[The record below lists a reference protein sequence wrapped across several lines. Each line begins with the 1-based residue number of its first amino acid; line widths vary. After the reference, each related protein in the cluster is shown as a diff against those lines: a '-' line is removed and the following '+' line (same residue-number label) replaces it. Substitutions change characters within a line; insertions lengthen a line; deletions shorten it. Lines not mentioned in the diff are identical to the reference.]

1 MLIIWGEFILCSA
14 VIVLCGY
21 FLSLYG
27 DMIAEKSGLGRA
39 WIGLIL
45 MAGVTSLPELI
56 SGISAVTI
64 AGVPD
69 IAVGG
74 ITGSCIFNLSIIAL
88 MDFFHG
94 RDPIFSRAATVHML
108 SAGFGVLLIGIASMA
123 IIAGPAIPEIYHVGL
138 YSPIIIFVYIM
149 AIRSVYYYEKRM
161 LAEHI
166 TEVVNAVEPQYDHM
180 SLGKAIL
187 IYVINAS
194 IIVIAATI
202 LPFLGDKIAIETG
215 LGGSFVGTVF
225 IGLTTSLPE
234 LAVSMAALK
243 IGAAEMAIANLFGS
257 NLFNIA
263 IIAVEDV
270 FYTKG
275 SLLGAVSSEHAVM
288 GFIAIMMTGIAI
300 VALTY
305 RSRKKLFLRL
315 SWDAI
320 AFVLAYIISIILLYN
335 LRTP

>member
-1 MLIIWGEFILCSA
+1 MLILWGEFILCSA
-14 VIVLCGY
+14 IIVVCGY

-27 DMIAEKSGLGRA
+27 DIIAEKSGLGRA
-39 WIGLIL
+39 WVGLIL

-64 AGVPD
+64 ASVPD

-74 ITGSCIFNLSIIAL
+74 IMGSCIFNISIIAL

-94 RDPIFSRAATVHML
+94 RDPIFSRAATGHML
-108 SAGFGVLLIGIASMA
+108 SAGFGVLLIGVAAMA
-123 IIAGPAIPEIYHVGL
+123 IVAGPAIPSIYHVGL
-138 YSPIIIFVYIM
+138 YSPVILFIYIM
-149 AIRSVYYYEKRM
+149 AIRSVYYYEKR
-161 LAEHI
+161 LIEEHI
-166 TEVVNAVEPQYDHM
+166 TEAAHAQEMQYDHM
-180 SLGKAIL
+180 TLKKAIFY
-187 IYVINAS
+187 YVINGI
-194 IIVIAATI
+194 IIVVVATI
-202 LPFLGDKIAIETG
+202 LPFLGDKIAIATG

-225 IGLTTSLPE
+225 IGLATSLPE
-234 LAVSMAALK
+234 LAVSLSALK

-263 IIAVEDV
+263 IIAVEDL
-270 FYTKG
+270 FYTEG

-288 GFIAIMMTGIAI
+288 GFIAMMMTGVAI

-315 SWDAI
+315 
-320 AFVLAYIISIILLYN
+320 IISIILLY
-335 LRTP
+335 RMI

>member
-1 MLIIWGEFILCSA
+1 MLILWGEFILCSA
-14 VIVLCGY
+14 VIVVCGY

-27 DMIAEKSGLGRA
+27 DIIAEKSGLGRA
-39 WIGLIL
+39 WVGLIL

-64 AGVPD
+64 ASVPD

-74 ITGSCIFNLSIIAL
+74 IMGSCIFNISIIAL

-94 RDPIFSRAATVHML
+94 RDPIFSRAATGHML
-108 SAGFGVLLIGIASMA
+108 SAGFGVLLIGVASMS
-123 IIAGPAIPEIYHVGL
+123 IIAGPAIPEFYHIGL
-138 YSPIIIFVYIM
+138 YSPVILFIYIM
-149 AIRSVYYYEKRM
+149 AIRSVYYYEKR
-161 LAEHI
+161 LLEAHV
-166 TEVVNAVEPQYDHM
+166 TEVAEAQEAQYDHM
-180 SLGKAIL
+180 TLNKAIL
-187 IYVINAS
+187 FYVINGG
-194 IIVIAATI
+194 IIVIAATV
-202 LPFLGDKIAIETG
+202 LPFLGDRIAVATG

-225 IGLTTSLPE
+225 IGLATSLPE
-234 LAVSMAALK
+234 LAVSMSALK

-263 IIAVEDV
+263 IITVEDL

-288 GFIAIMMTGIAI
+288 GFIAMMMTGVAI

-305 RSRKKLFLRL
+305 RARKKFFLRL
-315 SWDAI
+315 SWDAF
-320 AFVLAYIISIILLYN
+320 ALVLGYIISIILLY
-335 LRTP
+335 RMR

>member
-1 MLIIWGEFILCSA
+1 MLILWGEFILCSA
-14 VIVLCGY
+14 IIVVCGY

-27 DMIAEKSGLGRA
+27 DIIAEKSGLGRA
-39 WIGLIL
+39 WVGLIL

-64 AGVPD
+64 ASVPD

-74 ITGSCIFNLSIIAL
+74 IMGSCIFNISIIAL

-94 RDPIFSRAATVHML
+94 RDPIFSRAATGHML
-108 SAGFGVLLIGIASMA
+108 SAGFGVLLIGVASMS

-138 YSPIIIFVYIM
+138 YSPVILFIYIM
-149 AIRSVYYYEKRM
+149 AIRSVYYYEKRL
-161 LAEHI
+161 LAEHV
-166 TEVVNAVEPQYDHM
+166 TEVALAQEAQYDHM
-180 SLGKAIL
+180 TLNKAIL
-187 IYVINAS
+187 FYIINAA
-194 IIVIAATI
+194 IIVVTATI
-202 LPFLGDKIAIETG
+202 LPFLGDKIAIATG

-225 IGLTTSLPE
+225 IGLATSLPE
-234 LAVSMAALK
+234 LAVSMSALK
-243 IGAAEMAIANLFGS
+243 IGASEMAIANLFGS

-263 IIAVEDV
+263 IISVEDL
-270 FYTKG
+270 FYTEG

-305 RSRKKLFLRL
+305 RARKKLFLRL
-315 SWDAI
+315 SWDAF
-320 AFVLAYIISIILLYN
+320 ALVLAYIVSIILLYN
-335 LRTP
+335 LR

>member
-1 MLIIWGEFILCSA
+1 MLILWGEFLLCSA
-14 VIVLCGY
+14 IIVVCGY

-27 DMIAEKSGLGRA
+27 DIIAEKSGLGRA
-39 WIGLIL
+39 WVGLIL

-64 AGVPD
+64 ASVPD

-74 ITGSCIFNLSIIAL
+74 IMGSCIFNISIIAL

-94 RDPIFSRAATVHML
+94 RDPILSKASTGHML
-108 SAGFGVLLIGIASMA
+108 SAGFGVLLIGVAAMA
-123 IIAGPAIPEIYHVGL
+123 IVAGPAIPSIYHVGL
-138 YSPIIIFVYIM
+138 YSPVILFIYIV
-149 AIRSVYYYEKRM
+149 AIRSVYYYEKR
-161 LAEHI
+161 LIEEHV
-166 TEVVNAVEPQYDHM
+166 TEAAHAQETQYDHM
-180 SLGKAIL
+180 TLNKAIFY
-187 IYVINAS
+187 YVVNGI
-194 IIVIAATI
+194 IIVVVATI
-202 LPFLGDKIAIETG
+202 LPFLGDKIAIATG

-225 IGLTTSLPE
+225 IGLATSLPE
-234 LAVSMAALK
+234 LAVSLSALK

-263 IIAVEDV
+263 IIAVEDL
-270 FYTKG
+270 FYTEG

-288 GFIAIMMTGIAI
+288 GFIAMMMTGVAI

-315 SWDAI
+315 SWDA
-320 AFVLAYIISIILLYN
+320 FVLVLGYIISIILLY
-335 LRTP
+335 RMI

>member
-1 MLIIWGEFILCSA
+1 MVMVWGEFLLCSV
-14 VIVLCGY
+14 VIVVCGY

-27 DMIAEKSGLGRA
+27 DIIAEKSGLGRA
-39 WIGLIL
+39 WVGLIL

-64 AGVPD
+64 ASVPD

-74 ITGSCIFNLSIIAL
+74 IIGSCIFNISIIAL

-94 RDPIFSRAATVHML
+94 KDPIFSRAATGHML
-108 SAGFGVLLIGIASMA
+108 SAGFGILLIGIASMA
-123 IIAGPAIPEIYHVGL
+123 IIAGPAIPSIYHIGL
-138 YSPIIIFVYIM
+138 YSPVILFIYIM
-149 AIRSVYYYEKRM
+149 AIRSVYYYEKRQIEELVSDVAKAQEEQYNHLSM
-161 LAEHI
+161 KK
-166 TEVVNAVEPQYDHM
+166 AV
-180 SLGKAIL
+180 LF
-187 IYVINAS
+187 YVINAA
-194 IIVIAATI
+194 IIVLAATL

-225 IGLTTSLPE
+225 IGLATSLPE
-234 LAVSMAALK
+234 LAVSLSALK
-243 IGAAEMAIANLFGS
+243 LGATEMAIANLFGS

-263 IIAVEDV
+263 ILPIEDA

-275 SLLGAVSSEHAVM
+275 PLLSAVSSEHAVM
-288 GFIAIMMTGIAI
+288 GFIAIMMTSIAI
-300 VALTY
+300 IALTY
-305 RSRKKLFLRL
+305 RSRKKLFLSL

-320 AFVLAYIISIILLYN
+320 ALVLAYIISIILLYN